1 MDFCIFIKQPDVSKK
16 SLYCTE
22 QYLLA
27 LVNKLSKRLKWMLI
41 IDDTSSVEGGLC
53 MWCQNTR
60 RSERVCAKMLLALVG
75 LAGCTLYNLLDYG

>member
-22 QYLLA
+22 Q
-27 LVNKLSKRLKWMLI
+27 LI

-60 RSERVCAKMLLALVG
+60 RSERVCAKMLLALAG
-75 LAGCTLYNLLDYG
+75 LTGCTLYDLLGYG